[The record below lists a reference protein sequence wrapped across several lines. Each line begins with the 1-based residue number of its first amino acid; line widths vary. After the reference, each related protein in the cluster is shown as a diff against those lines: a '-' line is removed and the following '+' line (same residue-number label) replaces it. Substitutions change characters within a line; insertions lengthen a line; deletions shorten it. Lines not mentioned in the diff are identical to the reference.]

1 LSSLLASE
9 VPPQGFCLDKGAF
22 VSLMRRSNIGY
33 ERSAKIYYLL
43 CHTADKAKPLVR
55 PVPLVTQP
63 SFSEPSIDSLV
74 ELLEPGK

>member
-1 LSSLLASE
+1 MSSLLASE
-9 VPPQGFCLDKGAF
+9 VPPQGFSLDKGAF

-55 PVPLVTQP
+55 PVTQP